1 MILMTY
7 DFPEAE
13 PYRIKMVEPIKV
25 TTRSQ
30 REQILKN
37 AHYNI
42 FYVRAEDV
50 YIDLLTDSGTSAMSQ
65 DQWAGI
71 MIGDESYAGCRNW
84 FHLQETIQDITGH
97 KYVVPTHQGR
107 PAENILTMIHIRP
120 GLSALSNMFFDS
132 THAHVETKGGIPR
145 DCIIDEGL
153 DSESDHPFKGN
164 VDIDK
169 LEEHIKRVGQEQ
181 VAFILVTVTCNNN
194 GGQPVSMANLRAVRA
209 VADKYG
215 LPFFLDAARFA
226 ENAFFI
232 KLREPGYADKSL
244 KEIAREMF
252 SYADGCTM
260 SSKKDGL
267 VNIGGFLTLN
277 DEAKFRQA
285 QQYLILM
292 EGFVTYGGMAG
303 RDLEALARGLKEVL
317 DESYM
322 ANRVRQVHYLGNQM
336 LAAGVPVF
344 KPIGGHCVLL
354 DMKRFLPHIPQEEF
368 PNEAFC
374 AELYLDS
381 GTRAIGLGQ
390 LAFGGVDKETGEIIY
405 APLEVVRMAIPRR
418 VYTDNHMDVVA
429 RSVIRIYQQRDSMRG
444 IKIIWQPEVLR
455 HFTAHLAPL

>member
-1 MILMTY
+1 MTY
-7 DFPEAE
+7 HFPEAE
-13 PYRIKMVEPIKV
+13 PYRIKVVEPLKM
-25 TTRSQ
+25 TTRAQ
-30 REQILKN
+30 REQILKE

-42 FYVRAEDV
+42 FNIRAEDV
-50 YIDLLTDSGTSAMSQ
+50 YVDLLTDSGTSAMSQ

-84 FHLQETIQDITGH
+84 FHLEATIKDITGF
-97 KYVVPTHQGR
+97 KYVIPTHQGR
-107 PAENILTMIHIRP
+107 PAENILTLIHIQP
-120 GLSALSNMFFDS
+120 GLSALGNMFFDS
-132 THAHVETKGGIPR
+132 THAHVETKGGIPQ
-145 DCIIDEGL
+145 DLVIDEGL

-164 VDIDK
+164 MDINK
-169 LEEHIKRVGQEQ
+169 LEDYIKKTGRDQI
-181 VAFILVTVTCNNN
+181 ALILVTVTCNNN
-194 GGQPVSMANLRAVRA
+194 GGQPVSMANLRDVRA

-267 VNIGGFLTLN
+267 VNIGGFLALN
-277 DEAKFRQA
+277 EEAKYRQA

-317 DESYM
+317 DESSYM
-322 ANRVRQVHYLGNQM
+322 ANRVRQVHHLGNQM
-336 LAAGVPVF
+336 LTAGVPVF

-354 DMKRFLPHIPQEEF
+354 DMKRFLPHIPQDDF
-368 PNEAFC
+368 PCEAFC

-390 LAFGGVDKETGEIIY
+390 LAFGGVDEETGETIY

-429 RSVIRIYQQRDSMRG
+429 RSVINIYERRDSVRG
-444 IKIIWQPEVLR
+444 IKIAWQPKVLR

>member
-1 MILMTY
+1 MTY
-7 DFPEAE
+7 HFPEAE
-13 PYRIKMVEPIKV
+13 PYRIKVVEPLKM
-25 TTRSQ
+25 TTRSE
-30 REQILKN
+30 REQILKD

-42 FYVRAEDV
+42 FNIRAEDV
-50 YIDLLTDSGTSAMSQ
+50 YVDLLTDSGTSAMSQ
-65 DQWAGI
+65 DQWAGL
-71 MIGDESYAGCRNW
+71 MVGDESYAGCRNW
-84 FHLQETIQDITGH
+84 FHLQETIQDITGY

-107 PAENILTMIHIRP
+107 PAENILMMIHLRP
-120 GLSALSNMFFDS
+120 GQSALGNMFFDT

-145 DCIIDEGL
+145 DLVIAEGL
-153 DSESDHPFKGN
+153 DSQSDHPFKGN
-164 VDIDK
+164 VDINR
-169 LEEHIKRVGQEQ
+169 LEEEIKRVGWEQ
-181 VAFILVTVTCNNN
+181 VAFILVTVTCNSN
-194 GGQPVSMANLRAVRA
+194 GGQPISMANLREVRT

-232 KLREPGYADKSL
+232 KIREAGYADKSL

-267 VNIGGFLTLN
+267 VNIGGFLALN

-285 QQYLILM
+285 QQYVVLL

-303 RDLEALARGLKEVL
+303 RDLEALSRGLREVL
-317 DESYM
+317 DETSYM

-336 LAAGVPVF
+336 LVAGVPVF

-354 DMKRFLPHIPQEEF
+354 DMKRFLPHIPQDAF
-368 PNEAFC
+368 PAEVFC

-381 GTRAIGLGQ
+381 GTRAVGLGQ
-390 LAFGGVDKETGEIIY
+390 LAFGGVDKKTGQTIY
-405 APLEVVRMAIPRR
+405 SPLEVVRLAIPRR

-429 RSVIRIYQQRDSMRG
+429 RSAIRIYERRESLRG
-444 IKIIWQPEVLR
+444 LKIAWAPDVLR
-455 HFTAHLAPL
+455 HFVAHLAPL